1 MTREEIMALG
11 AEEVEERAASIM
23 SEMETEDADLDALE
37 AEVDAI
43 EERRAAIIEERKQAA
58 EAVLKGAGETIE
70 ERKEENKMTLTEIRK
85 STEYVDAFA
94 KYIKTGDA
102 TEVRSLLTENVSGGS
117 IPVPEIV
124 DRIIQTAWE
133 RDEIMSRVRKTNLKG
148 NVKLGVETAATG
160 AGIHTE
166 GVKSGTGFVAEE
178 ELTIVIV
185 EMVPETIKKWITF
198 SDEILDMNGEAFL
211 DYIYDEI
218 THRIIKKAAD
228 MVVADIV
235 ASAGAS
241 APVPSAT
248 LTSGGSDADIMMAI
262 SQLSDE
268 AVSPVVIIN
277 KASYGTFRAM
287 SLQANFAFDP
297 FDGLPV
303 IFNDTLTVV
312 GPNGPADTNPYL
324 IVGDLE
330 NGYRANFPAGFEP
343 TFKYDDLSLAEAD
356 LVKVVG
362 RLPMGH
368 AVIGPRHFCVV
379 ANS

>member
-23 SEMETEDADLDALE
+23 TEMESEDADLDALKAE
-37 AEVDAI
+37 AEAI
-43 EERRAAIIEERKQAA
+43 EERRAAIIIEKRKQDA
-58 EAVLKGAGETIE
+58 EAVLKGAGEIIE
-70 ERKEENKMTLTEIRK
+70 ERKEETKMTLTEIRK

-102 TEVRSLLTENVSGGS
+102 TEVRSLLTENVSGGT

-124 DRIIQTAWE
+124 DNIIKTAWE
-133 RDEIMSRVRKTNLKG
+133 KDEIMSRVRKTNLKG
-148 NVKLGVETAATG
+148 NVKIGVETAATA

-166 GVKSGTGFVAEE
+166 GVKSGTGFVSEE
-178 ELTIVIV
+178 ELTITIV
-185 EMVPETIKKWITF
+185 EMVPQTIKKWITF
-198 SDEILDMNGEAFL
+198 SDEILDMNGETFL

-235 ASAGAS
+235 ASIQPS
-241 APVPSAT
+241 APVQSAFI
-248 LTSGGSDADIMMAI
+248 GSTGPDDVVRAI
-262 SQLSDE
+262 SQLADE
-268 AVSPVVIIN
+268 ASNPVVIIN
-277 KASYGTFRAM
+277 KAFYGVYRGMVLSAA
-287 SLQANFAFDP
+287 QFAFDP

-303 IFNDTLTVV
+303 LFNDTLATPSDQTGNVM
-312 GPNGPADTNPYL
+312 

-330 NGYRANFPAGFEP
+330 NGFRCNFPAGFEP

-368 AVIGPRHFCVV
+368 AVIAPNHFCVV
-379 ANS
+379 KLA

>member
-1 MTREEIMALG
+1 M
-11 AEEVEERAASIM
+11 
-23 SEMETEDADLDALE
+23 
-37 AEVDAI
+37 DAI

-70 ERKEENKMTLTEIRK
+70 ERKDETKMTLTEIRK

-102 TEVRSLLTENVSGGS
+102 TEVRSLLTENVSGGT

-124 DRIIQTAWE
+124 DNIIHTAWE

-148 NVKLGVETAATG
+148 NVKIGVEIIGTG

-178 ELTIVIV
+178 ELTIAIV

-228 MVVADIV
+228 MVVADII
-235 ASAGAS
+235 ASAGDG
-241 APVPSAT
+241 APVPSAIY
-248 LTSGGSDADIMMAI
+248 TSSGLDDVIMAI
-262 SQLSDE
+262 SKLSDE
-268 AVSPVVIIN
+268 AVNPVVIIN
-277 KASYGTFRAM
+277 KASYGYYRGLA
-287 SLQANFAFDP
+287 LQANFSFDP

-303 IFNDTLTVV
+303 IFNDSLALAGGSGNVM
-312 GPNGPADTNPYL
+312 

-343 TFKYDDLSLAEAD
+343 TFKYDDLSMAEAD

-368 AVIGPRHFCVV
+368 AVVAPDHFCVV
-379 ANS
+379 SGS

>member
-11 AEEVEERAASIM
+11 AEEVEERAAAIM
-23 SEMETEDADLDALE
+23 SEMETEDADLDALQAE
-37 AEVDAI
+37 AEAI
-43 EERRAAIIEERKQAA
+43 EERRAAIIIEERKQAA

-70 ERKEENKMTLTEIRK
+70 ERKDETKMTLTEIRK

-102 TEVRSLLTENVSGGS
+102 TEVRSLLTENVSGGT

-124 DRIIQTAWE
+124 DNIIKTAWE
-133 RDEIMSRVRKTNLKG
+133 KDEIMSRVRKTNLKG

-198 SDEILDMNGEAFL
+198 SDEILDMNGETFL

-235 ASAGAS
+235 ASAQSG
-241 APVPSAT
+241 APVPSET
-248 LTSGGSDADIMMAI
+248 IESSGPDDVVMAI
-262 SQLSDE
+262 SKLADE
-268 AVSPVVIIN
+268 ASNPVVIIN
-277 KASYGTFRAM
+277 KAYYGEIR
-287 SLQANFAFDP
+287 SKVLLQANYAFDP

-303 IFNDTLTVV
+303 LFNDTLATPSDQTGNVM
-312 GPNGPADTNPYL
+312 

-330 NGYRANFPAGFEP
+330 NGFRCNFPAGFEP

-368 AVIGPRHFCVV
+368 AVIAPNHFCVV
-379 ANS
+379 ELAK

>member
-23 SEMETEDADLDALE
+23 TEMESEDADLDALKAE
-37 AEVDAI
+37 AEAI

-70 ERKEENKMTLTEIRK
+70 ERKDETKMTLTEIRK

-102 TEVRSLLTENVSGGS
+102 TEVRSLLTENSQSGT

-124 DRIIQTAWE
+124 DNIIKTAWE
-133 RDEIMSRVRKTNLKG
+133 KDEIMSRVRKTNLKG

-166 GVKSGTGFVAEE
+166 GVKSGTGFVSEE
-178 ELTIVIV
+178 ELTITIV
-185 EMVPETIKKWITF
+185 EMVPQTIKKWITF
-198 SDEILDMNGEAFL
+198 SDEVLDMNGEAFL

-235 ASAGAS
+235 ASAQSG
-241 APVPSAT
+241 APVPSAAAAYA
-248 LTSGGSDADIMMAI
+248 GGGVEVLLAI
-262 SQLSDE
+262 SKLSDE
-268 AVSPVVIIN
+268 AVNPVVIIN
-277 KASYGTFRAM
+277 KASYGAIRATA
-287 SLQANFAFDP
+287 LQSQYAYDP

-303 IFNDTLTVV
+303 IFNDTLSVV
-312 GPNGPADTNPYL
+312 GPSGPASGAFM

-330 NGYRANFPAGFEP
+330 NGYRANFPNGFEP
-343 TFKYDDLSLAEAD
+343 TFKYDDLSLAEMD

-368 AVIGPRHFCVV
+368 AVVAPNHFCVV
-379 ANS
+379 SDQ

>member
-11 AEEVEERAASIM
+11 AEEVEERAAAIM
-23 SEMETEDADLDALE
+23 SEMETEDADLDALQAE
-37 AEVDAI
+37 AEAI
-43 EERRAAIIEERKQAA
+43 EERRAAIIIEKRKQAA
-58 EAVLKGAGETIE
+58 DAVLKGAGEVIE
-70 ERKEENKMTLTEIRK
+70 ERKDETKMTLTEIRK

-102 TEVRSLLTENVSGGS
+102 TEVRSLLTENSQSGT

-124 DRIIQTAWE
+124 DRIIHTAWE

-166 GVKSGTGFVAEE
+166 GVKSGTGFVSEE
-178 ELTIVIV
+178 ELTITIV
-185 EMVPETIKKWITF
+185 EMVPQTIKKWITF

-235 ASAGAS
+235 ASAQSG
-241 APVPSAT
+241 APVPSAAAAYA
-248 LTSGGSDADIMMAI
+248 GGGVEVLLAI
-262 SQLSDE
+262 SKLSDE
-268 AVSPVVIIN
+268 AVNPVVIIN
-277 KASYGTFRAM
+277 KASYGAIRATA
-287 SLQANFAFDP
+287 LQSQYAYDP

-303 IFNDTLTVV
+303 IFNDTLSVL
-312 GPNGPADTNPYL
+312 GPSGPASGAFM

-368 AVIGPRHFCVV
+368 AVVAPNHFCVV
-379 ANS
+379 FDQ

>member
-1 MTREEIMALG
+1 MTREEIMALS
-11 AEEVEERAASIM
+11 AEEVEERAAAIM
-23 SEMETEDADLDALE
+23 SEMETEDSDLDALQAE
-37 AEVDAI
+37 AEAI

-58 EAVLKGAGETIE
+58 EAVLKGSGEVIE
-70 ERKEENKMTLTEIRK
+70 ERKDETKMTLTEIRK

-102 TEVRSLLTENVSGGS
+102 TEVRSLLTENVSGGT

-124 DRIIQTAWE
+124 DNIIKTAWD

-148 NVKLGVETAATG
+148 NVKLGVETAATA

-166 GVKSGTGFVAEE
+166 GVKSGTGFVSEE
-178 ELTIVIV
+178 ELTITIV

-198 SDEILDMNGEAFL
+198 SDEILDMNGEAFI

-228 MVVADIV
+228 MVVEDIIGSISP
-235 ASAGAS
+235 SAG
-241 APVPSAT
+241 VQSAT
-248 LTSGGSDADIMMAI
+248 VAASGIADVVNAL
-262 SQLSDE
+262 SALSDE
-268 AVSPVVIIN
+268 ATNPVVIIK
-277 KASYGTFRAM
+277 KASYAYYRGLAM
-287 SLQANFAFDP
+287 QASYGFDP
-297 FDGLPV
+297 FEGLPV
-303 IFNDTLTVV
+303 LFNDTLTT
-312 GPNGPADTNPYL
+312 ADGATAGNIM
-324 IVGDLE
+324 IVGDLD
-330 NGYRANFPAGFEP
+330 NGFRCNFPAGYEP

-368 AVIGPRHFCVV
+368 AVVAPNHFAVV
-379 ANS
+379 VKS

>member
-1 MTREEIMALG
+1 MTREEIMALD
-11 AEEVEERAASIM
+11 AEQVEERAASIVT
-23 SEMETEDADLDALE
+23 EMETEDADLDALKAE
-37 AEVDAI
+37 AEAI

-58 EAVLKGAGETIE
+58 EAVLKGSGEVIE
-70 ERKEENKMTLTEIRK
+70 EKMEETKMTLAEIRK

-102 TEVRSLLTENVSGGS
+102 TEVRSLLTENATSGT

-124 DRIIQTAWE
+124 DNIIKTAWD

-148 NVKLGVETAATG
+148 NVKIGVETAATG

-166 GVKSGTGFVAEE
+166 GVKSSTGFVAEE
-178 ELTIVIV
+178 ELTITIV

-198 SDEILDMNGEAFL
+198 SDEVLDMNGEAFL

-228 MVVADIV
+228 MVVADIIASVSGSV
-235 ASAGAS
+235 ASAAVAAS
-241 APVPSAT
+241 GIADVVNALSA
-248 LTSGGSDADIMMAI
+248 
-262 SQLSDE
+262 LSDE
-268 AVSPVVIIN
+268 AVNPVVIIK
-277 KASYGTFRAM
+277 KASYAYYRGLAM
-287 SLQANFAFDP
+287 QASYGFDP
-297 FDGLPV
+297 FEGLPV
-303 IFNDTLTVV
+303 LFNDTLDT
-312 GPNGPADTNPYL
+312 ADGATAGDIM

-330 NGYRANFPAGFEP
+330 NGYRANFPAGYEP

-368 AVIGPRHFCVV
+368 AVVAPNHFAVV
-379 ANS
+379 SQA

>member
-1 MTREEIMALG
+1 MTREEIMAMS
-11 AEEVEERAASIM
+11 AEDVETRAAAIIT
-23 SEMETEDADLDALE
+23 EMEAEDADLDALKAE
-37 AEVDAI
+37 AEAI

-70 ERKEENKMTLTEIRK
+70 ERKEEPKMTLAEIRK

-102 TEVRSLLTENVSGGS
+102 TEVRSLLTENATSGT

-124 DRIIQTAWE
+124 DNIIKTAWE
-133 RDEIMSRVRKTNLKG
+133 KDEIMSRVRKTNLKG
-148 NVKLGVETAATG
+148 NVKIGVETAATG

-166 GVKSGTGFVAEE
+166 GVKSGTGFVSEE

-185 EMVPETIKKWITF
+185 EMVPQTIKKWITF

-228 MVVADIV
+228 MVVADII
-235 ASAGAS
+235 ASAQSGA
-241 APVPSAT
+241 AVPSAT
-248 LTSGGSDADIMMAI
+248 ITASGSEDVVMAI

-268 AVSPVVIIN
+268 AVNPVIIMN
-277 KASYGTFRAM
+277 KAAYGSFRAM
-287 SLQANFAFDP
+287 ALQASYAIDP

-303 IFNDTLTVV
+303 LFNDTLALPSAQS
-312 GPNGPADTNPYL
+312 GAYM

-330 NGYRANFPAGFEP
+330 NGFRCNFPVGFEP

-368 AVIGPRHFCVV
+368 AVVAPNHFCVV
-379 ANS
+379 TTS

>member
-1 MTREEIMALG
+1 MTREEIMAMS
-11 AEEVEERAASIM
+11 AEDVETRAAAIIT
-23 SEMETEDADLDALE
+23 EMEAEDADLDALKAE
-37 AEVDAI
+37 AEAI

-58 EAVLKGAGETIE
+58 EAVLKGSGEVIE
-70 ERKEENKMTLTEIRK
+70 EKMEETKMTLAEIRK

-102 TEVRSLLTENVSGGS
+102 TEVRSLLTENVSGGT

-124 DRIIQTAWE
+124 DNIIKTAWE
-133 RDEIMSRVRKTNLKG
+133 KDEIMSRVRKTNLKG
-148 NVKLGVETAATG
+148 NVKIGVETAATA

-166 GVKSGTGFVAEE
+166 GVKSGTGFVSEE

-185 EMVPETIKKWITF
+185 EMVPQTIKKWITF

-235 ASAGAS
+235 ASIQPS
-241 APVPSAT
+241 APVQSAFI
-248 LTSGGSDADIMMAI
+248 GSTGADDVVRAI
-262 SQLSDE
+262 SQLADE
-268 AVSPVVIIN
+268 ASNPVVIIN
-277 KASYGTFRAM
+277 KAFYGVFR
-287 SLQANFAFDP
+287 SQVLQANYAFDP

-303 IFNDTLTVV
+303 LFNDTLATPSDQT
-312 GPNGPADTNPYL
+312 GNMM

-330 NGYRANFPAGFEP
+330 NGYRANFPAGYEP

-368 AVIGPRHFCVV
+368 AVIAPNHFCVV
-379 ANS
+379 KLA

>member
-11 AEEVEERAASIM
+11 AEEVEERAASIVT
-23 SEMETEDADLDALE
+23 EMETEGADLEALE

-102 TEVRSLLTENVSGGS
+102 TEVRSLLTENVSGGT

-124 DRIIQTAWE
+124 DNIIKTAWE
-133 RDEIMSRVRKTNLKG
+133 KDEIMSRVRKTNLKG
-148 NVKLGVETAATG
+148 NVKIGVETAATA

-166 GVKSGTGFVAEE
+166 GVKSGTGFVSEE

-185 EMVPETIKKWITF
+185 EMVPQTIKKWITF

-228 MVVADIV
+228 MVVEDIV
-235 ASAGAS
+235 NSIQPGAD
-241 APVPSAT
+241 VPSANVAA
-248 LTSGGSDADIMMAI
+248 SGIADVVNAL
-262 SQLSDE
+262 SALSDE
-268 AVSPVVIIN
+268 ATNPVVIIK
-277 KASYGTFRAM
+277 KASYAYYRGLAM
-287 SLQANFAFDP
+287 QASYGFDP
-297 FDGLPV
+297 FEGLPV
-303 IFNDTLTVV
+303 LFNDTLTT
-312 GPNGPADTNPYL
+312 ADGATAGNIM
-324 IVGDLE
+324 IVGDLD
-330 NGYRANFPAGFEP
+330 NGFRCNFPAGYEP

-368 AVIGPRHFCVV
+368 AVVAPNHFAVV
-379 ANS
+379 VKS

>member
-1 MTREEIMALG
+1 MTREEIMALS

-23 SEMETEDADLDALE
+23 TERESEDADLDALKAE
-37 AEVDAI
+37 AEAI

-58 EAVLKGAGETIE
+58 EAVLKGSGEIIE
-70 ERKEENKMTLTEIRK
+70 ERKEEPKMTLAEIRK

-102 TEVRSLLTENVSGGS
+102 TEVRSLLTENVNGGT

-124 DRIIQTAWE
+124 DNIIKTAWE
-133 RDEIMSRVRKTNLKG
+133 KDEIMSRVRKTNLKG
-148 NVKLGVETAATG
+148 NVKIGVETAATG

-166 GVKSGTGFVAEE
+166 GVKSGTGFVSEE

-185 EMVPETIKKWITF
+185 EMVPQTIKKWITF

-228 MVVADIV
+228 MVVADII
-235 ASAGAS
+235 ASAQSGA
-241 APVPSAT
+241 AVPSAT
-248 LTSGGSDADIMMAI
+248 ITASGSEDVVMAI

-268 AVSPVVIIN
+268 AVNPVIIMN
-277 KASYGTFRAM
+277 KAAYGSFRAM
-287 SLQANFAFDP
+287 ALQASYAIDP

-303 IFNDTLTVV
+303 LFNDTLALPSAQS
-312 GPNGPADTNPYL
+312 GAYM

-330 NGYRANFPAGFEP
+330 NGFRCNFPVGFEP

-368 AVIGPRHFCVV
+368 AVVAPNHFCVV
-379 ANS
+379 TTS

>member
-11 AEEVEERAASIM
+11 AEEVEERAAAIM
-23 SEMETEDADLDALE
+23 SEMESEDADLDALKAE
-37 AEVDAI
+37 AEAI
-43 EERRAAIIEERKQAA
+43 EERRAAIIIEERKQAA

-102 TEVRSLLTENVSGGS
+102 TEVRSLLTENGTNGT

-124 DRIIQTAWE
+124 DNIIKTAWD

-166 GVKSGTGFVAEE
+166 GVKSGTGFVSEE

-198 SDEILDMNGEAFL
+198 SDEVLDMNGEAFL

-235 ASAGAS
+235 ASIQPS
-241 APVPSAT
+241 APVQSAFIAST
-248 LTSGGSDADIMMAI
+248 GPDDVVRAI
-262 SQLSDE
+262 SQLADE
-268 AVSPVVIIN
+268 ASNPVVIIN
-277 KASYGTFRAM
+277 KASYGEIR
-287 SLQANFAFDP
+287 SQVLLQANYAFDP

-303 IFNDTLTVV
+303 LFNDTLATPSDQT
-312 GPNGPADTNPYL
+312 GNMM

-343 TFKYDDLSLAEAD
+343 TFKYDDLSLAEMD

-368 AVIGPRHFCVV
+368 AVVAPNHFAVV
-379 ANS
+379 KR

>member
-11 AEEVEERAASIM
+11 AEEVEERAAAIM
-23 SEMETEDADLDALE
+23 SEMETEDADLDALQAE
-37 AEVDAI
+37 AEAI
-43 EERRAAIIEERKQAA
+43 EERRAAIIIEKRKQAA

-70 ERKEENKMTLTEIRK
+70 ERKEEPKMTLTEIRK

-102 TEVRSLLTENVSGGS
+102 TEVRSLLTENVSGGT

-124 DRIIQTAWE
+124 DNIIKTAWE
-133 RDEIMSRVRKTNLKG
+133 KDEIMSRVRKTNLKG
-148 NVKLGVETAATG
+148 NVKIGVETAATA

-166 GVKSGTGFVAEE
+166 GVKSGTGFVSEE

-185 EMVPETIKKWITF
+185 EMVPQTIKKWITF

-211 DYIYDEI
+211 DYIYDEL

-235 ASAGAS
+235 ASAGVS
-241 APVPSAT
+241 APVQSASVAA
-248 LTSGGSDADIMMAI
+248 SGIADVVNAL
-262 SQLSDE
+262 SALSDE
-268 AVSPVVIIN
+268 AVNPVVIIK
-277 KASYGTFRAM
+277 KASYAYYRGLAM
-287 SLQANFAFDP
+287 QASYGFDP
-297 FDGLPV
+297 FEGLPV
-303 IFNDTLTVV
+303 LFNDTLTT
-312 GPNGPADTNPYL
+312 ADGTTAGNIM
-324 IVGDLE
+324 IVGDLD
-330 NGYRANFPAGFEP
+330 NGYRANFPNGFEP
-343 TFKYDDLSLAEAD
+343 TFKYDDLSMAEAD

-368 AVIGPRHFCVV
+368 AVIAPKHFAVV
-379 ANS
+379 AQS

>member
-11 AEEVEERAASIM
+11 AEEVEERAAAIM
-23 SEMETEDADLDALE
+23 SEMETEDADLDALQAE
-37 AEVDAI
+37 AEAI

-70 ERKEENKMTLTEIRK
+70 ERKEEPKMTLTEIRK

-102 TEVRSLLTENVSGGS
+102 TEVRSLLTENVSGGT

-124 DRIIQTAWE
+124 DNIIKTAWE

-148 NVKLGVETAATG
+148 NVKLGVETAATA

-178 ELTIVIV
+178 ELTITIV

-228 MVVADIV
+228 MVVADII

-241 APVPSAT
+241 APVQSASVAA
-248 LTSGGSDADIMMAI
+248 SGIADVVNAL
-262 SQLSDE
+262 SALSDE
-268 AVSPVVIIN
+268 AVNPVVIIK
-277 KASYGTFRAM
+277 KASYAYYRGLAM
-287 SLQANFAFDP
+287 QASYGFDP
-297 FDGLPV
+297 FEGLPV
-303 IFNDTLTVV
+303 LFNDTLAT
-312 GPNGPADTNPYL
+312 ADGSTAGNIM
-324 IVGDLE
+324 IVGDLD
-330 NGYRANFPAGFEP
+330 NGYRANFPNGFEP
-343 TFKYDDLSLAEAD
+343 TFKYDDLSMAEAD

-368 AVIGPRHFCVV
+368 AVISPKHFAVV
-379 ANS
+379 AQS

>member
-11 AEEVEERAASIM
+11 AEEVEERAAAIM
-23 SEMETEDADLDALE
+23 SEMETEDADLDALQAE
-37 AEVDAI
+37 AEAI
-43 EERRAAIIEERKQAA
+43 EERRAAIIIEKRKQAA

-70 ERKEENKMTLTEIRK
+70 ERKEETKMTLTEIRK

-102 TEVRSLLTENVSGGS
+102 TEVRSLLTENGTNGT

-124 DRIIQTAWE
+124 DNIIKTAWD

-148 NVKLGVETAATG
+148 NVKIGVETAATA

-166 GVKSGTGFVAEE
+166 GAKSGTGFVSEE

-185 EMVPETIKKWITF
+185 EMVPQTIKKWITF
-198 SDEILDMNGEAFL
+198 SDEVLDMNGETFL

-235 ASAGAS
+235 ASIQPS
-241 APVPSAT
+241 APVQSAFIAST
-248 LTSGGSDADIMMAI
+248 GPDDVVRAI
-262 SQLSDE
+262 SQLADE
-268 AVSPVVIIN
+268 ASNPVVIIN
-277 KASYGTFRAM
+277 KASYGEIR
-287 SLQANFAFDP
+287 SQVLLQANYAFDP

-303 IFNDTLTVV
+303 LFNDTLATPSDQT
-312 GPNGPADTNPYL
+312 GNMM

-343 TFKYDDLSLAEAD
+343 TFKYDDLSLAEMD

-368 AVIGPRHFCVV
+368 AVIAPNHFCVV
-379 ANS
+379 KLA

>member
-11 AEEVEERAASIM
+11 AEEVEERAAAIL
-23 SEMETEDADLDALE
+23 SEMETEDADLDALKAE
-37 AEVDAI
+37 AEAI
-43 EERRAAIIEERKQAA
+43 EERRAAAIIEERKQAA
-58 EAVLKGAGETIE
+58 EAVLKGAGEVIE
-70 ERKEENKMTLTEIRK
+70 ERKEETKMTLTEIRK

-102 TEVRSLLTENVSGGS
+102 TEVRSLLTENGSGT

-124 DRIIQTAWE
+124 DNIIKTAWD

-148 NVKLGVETAATG
+148 NVKIGVETAATA

-228 MVVADIV
+228 MVVADRAARRCRV
-235 ASAGAS
+235 R
-241 APVPSAT
+241 
-248 LTSGGSDADIMMAI
+248 
-262 SQLSDE
+262 LS
-268 AVSPVVIIN
+268 
-277 KASYGTFRAM
+277 
-287 SLQANFAFDP
+287 
-297 FDGLPV
+297 
-303 IFNDTLTVV
+303 
-312 GPNGPADTNPYL
+312 
-324 IVGDLE
+324 
-330 NGYRANFPAGFEP
+330 
-343 TFKYDDLSLAEAD
+343 
-356 LVKVVG
+356 
-362 RLPMGH
+362 RL
-368 AVIGPRHFCVV
+368 RE
-379 ANS
+379 

>member
-1 MTREEIMALG
+1 MTREEIMAMS

-23 SEMETEDADLDALE
+23 TERETEDADLDALKAE
-37 AEVDAI
+37 AEAI

-58 EAVLKGAGETIE
+58 EEVLKGAGETIE
-70 ERKEENKMTLTEIRK
+70 ERKDETKMTLAEIRK

-102 TEVRSLLTENVSGGS
+102 TEVRSLLTENSQSGT

-124 DRIIQTAWE
+124 DNIIKTAWE
-133 RDEIMSRVRKTNLKG
+133 KDEIMSRVRKTNLKG

-166 GVKSGTGFVAEE
+166 GVKSGTGFVSEE

-198 SDEILDMNGEAFL
+198 SDEVLDMNGEAFL

-235 ASAGAS
+235 ASAQSG
-241 APVPSAT
+241 APVPSAAAT
-248 LTSGGSDADIMMAI
+248 YAGGGVEVLLAI

-268 AVSPVVIIN
+268 AVNPVVIIN
-277 KASYGTFRAM
+277 KASYGAIRATA
-287 SLQANFAFDP
+287 LQSQYAYDP

-303 IFNDTLTVV
+303 IFNDTLSVV
-312 GPNGPADTNPYL
+312 GPSGPASGAFM

-330 NGYRANFPAGFEP
+330 NGFRCNFPAGFEP

-368 AVIGPRHFCVV
+368 AVVAPRHFCVV
-379 ANS
+379 SDQ

>member
-1 MTREEIMALG
+1 MTREEIMAMS

-23 SEMETEDADLDALE
+23 TERETEDADLDALKAE
-37 AEVDAI
+37 AEAI

-58 EAVLKGAGETIE
+58 EAVLKGSGEVIE
-70 ERKEENKMTLTEIRK
+70 EKMEETKMTLAEIRK

-102 TEVRSLLTENVSGGS
+102 TEVRSLLTENATSGT

-124 DRIIQTAWE
+124 DNIIKTAWD

-148 NVKLGVETAATG
+148 NVKIGVETAATA

-166 GVKSGTGFVAEE
+166 GVKSGTGFVSEE

-228 MVVADIV
+228 MVVADII
-235 ASAGAS
+235 ASAGVS
-241 APVPSAT
+241 APVQSASVAA
-248 LTSGGSDADIMMAI
+248 SGIADVVNAL
-262 SQLSDE
+262 SALSDE
-268 AVSPVVIIN
+268 AVNPVVIIK
-277 KASYGTFRAM
+277 KASYAYYRGLAM
-287 SLQANFAFDP
+287 QASYGFDP
-297 FDGLPV
+297 FEGLPV
-303 IFNDTLTVV
+303 LFNDTLAT
-312 GPNGPADTNPYL
+312 ADGSTSGNIM
-324 IVGDLE
+324 IVGDLD
-330 NGYRANFPAGFEP
+330 NGYRANFPNGFEP
-343 TFKYDDLSLAEAD
+343 TFKYDDLSMAEAD

-368 AVIGPRHFCVV
+368 AVIAPKHFAVV
-379 ANS
+379 AQS

>member
-11 AEEVEERAASIM
+11 AEEIEERASAILT
-23 SEMETEDADLDALE
+23 EMEAEDADLDALKAE
-37 AEVDAI
+37 AEAV
-43 EERRAAIIEERKQAA
+43 EERRAAIIEERKEAA
-58 EAVLKGAGETIE
+58 EAVLKGSGEVIE
-70 ERKEENKMTLTEIRK
+70 ERKETTKMTTAEIRK
-85 STEYVDAFA
+85 SPEYVEAFA
-94 KYIKTGDA
+94 KYIKSGDA
-102 TEVRSLLTENVSGGS
+102 TEVRSLLTENVSGGT

-148 NVKLGVETAATG
+148 NVKLGVETAATA

-178 ELTIVIV
+178 ELTITIV

-228 MVVADIV
+228 MVVADIIT
-235 ASAGAS
+235 SAQSGA
-241 APVPSAT
+241 AVPSAVVT
-248 LTSGGSDADIMMAI
+248 ASGIADVVNAL
-262 SQLSDE
+262 SALSDE
-268 AVSPVVIIN
+268 AVNPVIIMK
-277 KASYGTFRAM
+277 KASYAYYRGLAM
-287 SLQANFAFDP
+287 QAGYAIDP
-297 FDGLPV
+297 FEGLPV
-303 IFNDTLTVV
+303 LFNDTLNTA
-312 GPNGPADTNPYL
+312 GSQTGNFL

-330 NGYRANFPAGFEP
+330 NGYRANFPAGYEP
-343 TFKYDDLSLAEAD
+343 TFKYDDLSLAEMD

-368 AVIGPRHFCVV
+368 AVVAPNHFALVK
-379 ANS
+379 A

>member
-11 AEEVEERAASIM
+11 AEEVEERAAAIL
-23 SEMETEDADLDALE
+23 SEMETEDADLDALQAE
-37 AEVDAI
+37 AEAI
-43 EERRAAIIEERKQAA
+43 EERRAAIIIEKRKQAA

-70 ERKEENKMTLTEIRK
+70 ERKEEPKMTLTEIRK

-102 TEVRSLLTENVSGGS
+102 TEVRSLLTENVSGGT

-124 DRIIQTAWE
+124 DNIIKTAWE
-133 RDEIMSRVRKTNLKG
+133 KDEIMSRVRKTNLKG
-148 NVKLGVETAATG
+148 NVKIGVEIVATD

-178 ELTIVIV
+178 ELTIAIV
-185 EMVPETIKKWITF
+185 EMVPQTIKKWITF

-228 MVVADIV
+228 MVVADII
-235 ASAGAS
+235 ASAGGG
-241 APVPSAT
+241 APVPSAIY
-248 LTSGGSDADIMMAI
+248 TSSGLDDVIMSI
-262 SQLSDE
+262 SKLSDE
-268 AVSPVVIIN
+268 AVNPVVIIN
-277 KASYGTFRAM
+277 KASYGYYKGLAM
-287 SLQANFAFDP
+287 QASYAFDP
-297 FDGLPV
+297 FEGLPV
-303 IFNDTLTVV
+303 IFNDSLALAGGSGNVM
-312 GPNGPADTNPYL
+312 

-343 TFKYDDLSLAEAD
+343 TFKYDDLSMAEAD

-368 AVIGPRHFCVV
+368 AVVAPDHFCVV
-379 ANS
+379 SGS

>member
-1 MTREEIMALG
+1 MTREEIMAMS
-11 AEEVEERAASIM
+11 AEDVETRAAAIIE
-23 SEMETEDADLDALE
+23 EMKAEDADLDALKAE
-37 AEVDAI
+37 AEAI

-58 EAVLKGAGETIE
+58 EAVLKGAGNTIE
-70 ERKEENKMTLTEIRK
+70 ERKESTKMTTAEIRK
-85 STEYVDAFA
+85 SPEYVEAFA
-94 KYIKTGDA
+94 NYIKTGDA
-102 TEVRSLLTENVSGGS
+102 TEVRSLLTENATGGT
-117 IPVPEIV
+117 IPVPEVV
-124 DRIIQTAWE
+124 DRIIHTAWE
-133 RDEIMSRVRKTNLKG
+133 RDQIMSRVRKTNLKG
-148 NVKLGVETAATG
+148 NVKIGVETAATA

-166 GVKSGTGFVAEE
+166 GVRSGTGFVAEE

-248 LTSGGSDADIMMAI
+248 VAASGIADVVNAL
-262 SQLSDE
+262 SALSDE
-268 AVSPVVIIN
+268 AVNPVVIMK
-277 KASYGTFRAM
+277 KASYAYYRGLAM
-287 SLQANFAFDP
+287 QASYGFDP
-297 FDGLPV
+297 FEGLPV
-303 IFNDTLTVV
+303 LFNDTLTT
-312 GPNGPADTNPYL
+312 ADGSTAGNIM
-324 IVGDLE
+324 IVGDLD
-330 NGYRANFPAGFEP
+330 NGYRANFPNGFEP

-368 AVIGPRHFCVV
+368 AVVSPYHFAVV
-379 ANS
+379 AQS

>member
-1 MTREEIMALG
+1 MTREEIMALS

-23 SEMETEDADLDALE
+23 TERESEDADLDALKAE
-37 AEVDAI
+37 AEAI

-58 EAVLKGAGETIE
+58 EAVLKGSGETIE
-70 ERKEENKMTLTEIRK
+70 ERKDETKMTLTEIRK

-102 TEVRSLLTENVSGGS
+102 AEVRSLLTENVSGGT

-133 RDEIMSRVRKTNLKG
+133 KDEIMSRVRKTNLKG
-148 NVKLGVETAATG
+148 NVKIGVETAATA

-166 GVKSGTGFVAEE
+166 GVRSGTGFVAEE

-198 SDEILDMNGEAFL
+198 SDEVLDMNGEAFL

-218 THRIIKKAAD
+218 THRIVKKAAD
-228 MVVADIV
+228 MVVADII
-235 ASAGAS
+235 ASAQSG

-248 LTSGGSDADIMMAI
+248 IESSGPDDVVKAI
-262 SQLSDE
+262 SKLADE
-268 AVSPVVIIN
+268 ASNPVVIIN
-277 KASYGTFRAM
+277 KAYYGEIR
-287 SLQANFAFDP
+287 SQVLLQANYAFDP

-303 IFNDTLTVV
+303 LFNDTLATPSDQT
-312 GPNGPADTNPYL
+312 GNFM

-343 TFKYDDLSLAEAD
+343 TFKYDDLSLAEMD

-368 AVIGPRHFCVV
+368 AVIAPNHFCV
-379 ANS
+379 ATLA

>member
-1 MTREEIMALG
+1 MTREEIMAMS
-11 AEEVEERAASIM
+11 AEDVETRAAAIIE
-23 SEMETEDADLDALE
+23 EMKAEDADLDALKAE
-37 AEVDAI
+37 AEAI

-58 EAVLKGAGETIE
+58 EAVLKGAGNTIE
-70 ERKEENKMTLTEIRK
+70 ERKESTKMTTAEIRK
-85 STEYVDAFA
+85 SPEYVEAFA
-94 KYIKTGDA
+94 NYIKTGDA
-102 TEVRSLLTENVSGGS
+102 TEVRSLLTENATGGT
-117 IPVPEIV
+117 IPVPEVV
-124 DRIIQTAWE
+124 DRIIHTAWE

-148 NVKLGVETAATG
+148 NVKIGVETAATA

-166 GVKSGTGFVAEE
+166 GVRSGTGFVAEE

-248 LTSGGSDADIMMAI
+248 VAASGIADVVNAL
-262 SQLSDE
+262 SALSDE
-268 AVSPVVIIN
+268 AVNPVVIMK
-277 KASYGTFRAM
+277 KASYAYYRGLAM
-287 SLQANFAFDP
+287 QASYGFDP
-297 FDGLPV
+297 FEGLPV
-303 IFNDTLTVV
+303 LFNDTLTT
-312 GPNGPADTNPYL
+312 ADGSTAGNIM
-324 IVGDLE
+324 IVGDLD
-330 NGYRANFPAGFEP
+330 NGYRANFPNGFEP

-368 AVIGPRHFCVV
+368 AVVSPYHFAVV
-379 ANS
+379 AQS